1 VPADRRRL
9 LLGGAGVAVLVL
21 AIWVLRPESPTS
33 AAAPQAAASTRAA
46 RAASRAQAAA
56 SDPAVAP
63 VPVAPVKLNELA
75 RKSEE
80 PGTAQRNPFRYQPKV
95 APPPPRPVTPPP
107 SEIQKPAPPPPPPGP
122 PPLPPIPLKFI
133 GVVERA
139 NGVKWAVL
147 SDGKVT
153 LHGKDGDNI
162 DGRYRIVKIGVESIE
177 MTYLD
182 GRGRQ
187 VIRLTGQ

>member
-1 VPADRRRL
+1 M
-9 LLGGAGVAVLVL
+9 LGGAVAAVLLL
-21 AIWVLRPESPTS
+21 AWMMWP
-33 AAAPQAAASTRAA
+33 AAPAPARAPAA
-46 RAASRAQAAA
+46 RPRAGRPAAEPVAQE
-56 SDPAVAP
+56 PL
-63 VPVAPVKLNELA
+63 APVKLEALMA
-75 RKSEE
+75 PRQE
-80 PGTAQRNPFRYQPKV
+80 PGDASRNPFRYQPKV
-95 APPPPRPVTPPP
+95 APPPPRQAAPP
-107 SEIQKPAPPPPPPGP
+107 SSMVEAPRPAPARPSGPPPP
-122 PPLPPIPLKFI
+122 PPIPLKFI
-133 GVVERA
+133 GVLERA

-162 DGRYRIVKIGVESIE
+162 DGRYRIVKIGNESIE